1 MRGSVYITMRR
12 VRFAVLMA
20 AVLAGVPRAHGQ
32 ATGAIAGTVFDS
44 LRTYAPLRDATVMAA
59 ALRHLPAQRRPSE
72 VVVPG
77 LLDGLDNVDRLARR
91 WLDRP
96 IVERRVAS
104 TRRLTVVSGNRASG
118 GR

>member
-44 LRTYAPLRDATVMAA
+44 LRTYAPLRDATVMVTENGRTATTD
-59 ALRHLPAQRRPSE
+59 AQI
-72 VVVPG
+72 G
-77 LLDGLDNVDRLARR
+77 
-91 WLDRP
+91 
-96 IVERRVAS
+96 
-104 TRRLTVVSGNRASG
+104 RAHV
-118 GR
+118 